1 MDSLAVIGVFSGYP
15 YSIPQPTRRPE
26 SPARADAA
34 EDLRKTRSCVT
45 EMDTVPTLK
54 HADVLWNEEI
64 QEWFCAKCGR
74 TSDHTTK
81 ADALI
86 ELEQYECEL
95 PTKTQSKEVPP
106 D

>member
-1 MDSLAVIGVFSGYP
+1 
-15 YSIPQPTRRPE
+15 
-26 SPARADAA
+26 
-34 EDLRKTRSCVT
+34 
-45 EMDTVPTLK
+45 MDTVPTLK

-64 QEWFCAKCGR
+64 QEWFCARCGR

-81 ADALI
+81 ADALV

-106 D
+106 DFREIIRGGACESYRSIQDVG